1 MGRGSAIGDAF
12 VRLVTALGLYAV
24 LTGGAFFALGA
35 LWPRYHTHADGQT
48 GMGTGLLGLGA
59 MLLGALLVSVSLG
72 RLLRSRLSASGR
84 RVLRRVVL
92 VAILSSALAAGLV
105 VLGGVDAKS
114 ASVFKK
120 VIICERENIEYS
132 TVRDN
137 IHRRSTR
144 AATVASPQQ
153 KSAPCADGTGY
164 MDEGASST
172 RRYSRK
178 YPPRGHPWR
187 GDRRWPAA

>member
-105 VLGGVDAKS
+105 VLGGVDAMDGRALGSFALMAGIAS
-114 ASVFKK
+114 ALGLVAPR
-120 VIICERENIEYS
+120 VP
-132 TVRDN
+132 
-137 IHRRSTR
+137 R
-144 AATVASPQQ
+144 AI
-153 KSAPCADGTGY
+153 G
-164 MDEGASST
+164 
-172 RRYSRK
+172 
-178 YPPRGHPWR
+178 
-187 GDRRWPAA
+187 